1 MASRKRNAQGSRQMF
16 MPGFTTPKE
25 VFRNLRNY
33 LAGQFLG
40 STRDEVLLEE
50 LLKVLFCKL
59 YAELGLAKPL
69 DGVDGV
75 TRAQNVR
82 QTFACVRR
90 DFSDIYGP
98 DDELLLNPEAID
110 AILSQCAFSL
120 AESESDP
127 IGDAFEVFAGA
138 ESRGRSGQFFTPRQ
152 TTDFLVEAVAPTP
165 GERIIDPACGAGGF
179 LTSVV
184 RRYAHMGVG
193 ADSLKQEAAN
203 LFGIDKDSYLVKL
216 AKLHCALLS
225 GGHPTISFADS
236 IAFRGETDGQVLP
249 ELGSFDVVLTNPP
262 FGTKIV
268 AASADTLR
276 SFELARRWRSNGNG
290 RLEPTG
296 ELLSHVPP
304 QVLFVERCVSLLRP
318 GGRLGMVV
326 PESLLSNKSYRYVVQ
341 FIQDRMRLKGII
353 GMPDALFKTSGKGG
367 THTKTCL
374 VLADKDDAAAK
385 RTKVFMAEAKW
396 CGQDSRARAIP
407 NNDLPAV
414 LDNYRAFS
422 SGKSF
427 ESSPLGFTLTASSI
441 RDNVLCPRYYDPE
454 IDNEADKLAE
464 THDLV
469 PFGRLLETGEV
480 KISTGDEVGKLAYGT
495 GTIPFIRTSDI
506 SNWEL
511 KADPKHGLDQET
523 YDSLRH
529 KQDVQPLDIL
539 MVRDGTYLVG
549 TCAIVTEYDTQI
561 VYQSHLFKIRVMGT
575 DQRLNPYLL
584 LALLSCSFVQRQ
596 IKAKRFTQDIID
608 SLGDRITELVL
619 PIPRD
624 ERLRAAVTEM
634 VKKSV
639 YERVEA
645 REIARQARIAVLGG
659 TESAQVQPSA
669 S

>member
-1 MASRKRNAQGSRQMF
+1 MTL
-16 MPGFTTPKE
+16 PGCTTPKE

-59 YAELGLAKPL
+59 YVELGLSEPFPEGDTVA
-69 DGVDGV
+69 
-75 TRAQNVR
+75 RALSVR

-90 DFSDIYGP
+90 DFGDIYGP
-98 DDELLLNPEAID
+98 DDELLLNPEGIN
-110 AILSQCAFSL
+110 AILNECAFSL
-120 AESESDP
+120 VESESDP

-152 TTDFLVEAVAPTP
+152 ATDFLVEAVGPEP

-184 RRYAHMGVG
+184 RRYTRLGIA
-193 ADSLKQEAAN
+193 ADAIKSEASH

-225 GGHPTISFADS
+225 GGHPRISFADS
-236 IAFRGETDGQVLP
+236 IAYSGETEGVDLP

-262 FGTKIV
+262 FGAKIV
-268 AASADTLR
+268 AASTDTLR
-276 SFELARRWRSNGNG
+276 SFELAHKWRSNGNG
-290 RLEPTG
+290 RFEPTS
-296 ELLSHVPP
+296 EMLSRVPP
-304 QVLFVERCVSLLRP
+304 QVLFIERCWSLLRP
-318 GGRLGMVV
+318 GGRIGMVV

-341 FIQDRMRLKGII
+341 FVQERMRLKGII

-374 VLADKDDAAAK
+374 LIADKDDASSK
-385 RTKVFMAEAKW
+385 GTKVFMAEAKW
-396 CGQDSRARAIP
+396 CGQDSRARSIP
-407 NNDLPAV
+407 NNDLPEI
-414 LDNYRAFS
+414 LDKYNTFS
-422 SGKSF
+422 LGKPVR
-427 ESSPLGFTLTASSI
+427 SSPLGFSLTASSI

-454 IDNEADKLAE
+454 IDIEREALTE

-469 PFGRLLETGEV
+469 RFESLV
-480 KISTGDEVGKLAYGT
+480 KSGAVTISTGDEVGKLAYGK
-495 GTIPFIRTSDI
+495 GSIPFIRTSDI

-511 KADPKHGLDQET
+511 KADPKHGLDRET
-523 YDSLRH
+523 YEGLRS

-539 MVRDGTYLVG
+539 LVRDGTYLVG
-549 TCAIVTEYDTQI
+549 TCAIVTEYDVEI
-561 VYQSHLFKIRVMGT
+561 VYQSHLFKIRVTGS
-575 DQRLNPYLL
+575 DKRLNPFLL

-608 SLGDRITELVL
+608 SLGDRVMELLL

-624 ERLRAAVTEM
+624 ESLRSSVTEM
-634 VKKSV
+634 VQKSV

-645 REIARQARIAVLGG
+645 REIARQARIAVLG
-659 TESAQVQPSA
+659 EQNSIQAQPSA